1 MMSRMHPERQY
12 LDLLKDVL
20 ENGQGKTDPQG
31 VGSIAVCG
39 RQMRFD
45 LSKGFPLLTT
55 KKLSFKFILHELLWF
70 ISGESRIDYLKEK
83 GVTIWDEWATKE
95 AAAKYGREEGD
106 LGPIYGPQWR
116 HWKKR
121 DGGEIDQIQNLIT
134 GLKEHPD
141 WRRHMVTAWNPEDVD
156 SVFVAPCHGI
166 FKCFAVN
173 GELSLHMFQRSADV
187 FLGVPYNIASYS
199 LLLMMIA
206 QVTSMRPKEFIH
218 TTSDTHIYNNHF
230 EQAREQLAREPKPFP
245 TVTLNPDITN
255 IFDFKYEDFTLHN
268 YEAAPGIKAPIAV

>member
-1 MMSRMHPERQY
+1 MKHPEEQY
-12 LDLLKDVL
+12 LDLLRDVL
-20 ENGQGKTDPQG
+20 ENGQGKSDPHG

-39 RQMRFD
+39 RMSRYNLED
-45 LSKGFPLLTT
+45 GFPLLTT
-55 KKLSFKFILHELLWF
+55 KKLSFKFIVHELLWF
-70 ISGESRIDYLKEK
+70 LSGESRIDYLHKH

-95 AAAKYGREEGD
+95 NAAKYGLEEGD

-116 HWKKR
+116 HWKTTT
-121 DGGEIDQIQNLIT
+121 GGEIDQIQKLID

-141 WRRHMVTAWNPEDVD
+141 WRRHMVTAWNPEFVD
-156 SVFVAPCHGI
+156 RVFVAPCHGI

-206 QVTSMRPKEFIH
+206 QVVGMKPKEFVH
-218 TTSDTHIYNNHF
+218 TTSDTHIYNIHF
-230 EQAREQLAREPKPFP
+230 NEAREQLTRTPLPFP
-245 TVTLNPDITN
+245 TVTLNPDVKN
-255 IFDFKYEDFTLHN
+255 IFDFKFEDFKLNN
-268 YEAAPGIKAPIAV
+268 YQAHGSIKAPIAI